1 MVSNPRE
8 REKVS
13 LGLIVDSLPKHS
25 LRLLVLLGLLMAA
38 AQARII
44 ESEVATEQ
52 EKVPPA
58 QQIGASP
65 EAVKPVEV
73 EKLKEN
79 LGIQENQ
86 VIPEETKGIQANQG
100 TPEVKPEVNQ
110 QEQQQKEQVTGPILP
125 KDEQQKGQ
133 AEQPKEQAEQPKEKA
148 EQPKEQAEQPKEHVE
163 QPKEQAV
170 EGKGQVKG
178 REIELVFE
186 QPGQVLLQYDNVGQL
201 QGLPNLDKIF
211 KYSGVQQQLNATD
224 AQYLQLFNKFQTA
237 PKVEYVPALNTTGAN
252 ATQHIHNHTHYYQS
266 QNQKKPFPFL
276 PNLFEKQETTYV
288 NSTSPSGNVTYVYE
302 EGKPSGGGAFP
313 FPPLP
318 NPFTD
323 FPKVVGLSLV
333 LLPNPF
339 YKEKSYNAPS
349 SNFSPTESTR
359 TYFEKFRGFADES
372 SANQQQNQPPK
383 TGNRFYLISNPLLNH
398 ASEEGRGEK
407 NHNTNVLLPVNLAA
421 LPLLV
426 PAPETNQETSSK
438 QEPTVGHIKIEDL
451 LKTSKF
457 YVGQPLQFPTGNG
470 IGIGIGSGQKQS
482 QDAAIRQ
489 LILAQLNQQ
498 QQQQQQQK
506 LQQLKLPLKDERR
519 SQAAAVPVEEG
530 EESSVLFAVEIPK
543 PIYRFFKGIF
553 GGFSG

>member
-1 MVSNPRE
+1 M
-8 REKVS
+8 
-13 LGLIVDSLPKHS
+13 HS

-38 AQARII
+38 AQAGII
-44 ESEVATEQ
+44 ESGVATEQ
-52 EKVPPA
+52 VKVPPA
-58 QQIGASP
+58 LQIGASP
-65 EAVKPVEV
+65 EAIKPVEAVEV
-73 EKLKEN
+73 EKLKEI

-86 VIPEETKGIQANQG
+86 VIPEEKQVIQANQE
-100 TPEVKPEVNQ
+100 TPEVKSEVNQ
-110 QEQQQKEQVTGPILP
+110 REQQQKEQVTGPILP
-125 KDEQQKGQ
+125 KEVQQKPQ
-133 AEQPKEQAEQPKEKA
+133 PEQPKEQAEQPK
-148 EQPKEQAEQPKEHVE
+148 
-163 QPKEQAV
+163 
-170 EGKGQVKG
+170 GQIKG

-186 QPGQVLLQYDNVGQL
+186 QPGQTLLQYDNVGQL

-211 KYSGVQQQLNATD
+211 KYPGAQQLNGSD
-224 AQYLQLFNKFQTA
+224 AQYSHLFNKFHTG
-237 PKVEYVPALNTTGAN
+237 PRVEFVPTWNTTGAN
-252 ATQHIHNHTHYYQS
+252 VTQHIHNHTHYYQN

-276 PNLFEKQETTYV
+276 PNPFEKQETTYV
-288 NSTSPSGNVTYVYE
+288 NRTSPSGNVTYVYE

-339 YKEKSYNAPS
+339 YKGQSGSGNPQPVNPTEPTKSYQ
-349 SNFSPTESTR
+349 
-359 TYFEKFRGFADES
+359 YFEKFRGFADES
-372 SANQQQNQPPK
+372 SSNQQQNQQQK
-383 TGNRFYLISNPLLNH
+383 TGNRFYLISNPLLNQ

-407 NHNTNVLLPVNLAA
+407 VQNTNVLLPVNLAA

-426 PAPETNQETSSK
+426 PAPESSQETAPK
-438 QEPTVGHIKIEDL
+438 QEPTVGTIKIEDL

-457 YVGQPLQFPTGNG
+457 YVGQPLQFPAGNG
-470 IGIGIGSGQKQS
+470 IGIGNGQKQS
-482 QDAAIRQ
+482 QNAAIQQ

-498 QQQQQQQK
+498 QNSSSN
-506 LQQLKLPLKDERR
+506 KLPLKDERR
-519 SQAAAVPVEEG
+519 SQSAVVPVEEG

>member
-1 MVSNPRE
+1 M
-8 REKVS
+8 
-13 LGLIVDSLPKHS
+13 HS

-38 AQARII
+38 AQAGII
-44 ESEVATEQ
+44 ESGVATEQ
-52 EKVPPA
+52 VNVPPA

-65 EAVKPVEV
+65 EAIKPVVAVEV
-73 EKLKEN
+73 EKLKEI

-86 VIPEETKGIQANQG
+86 VIPEEKQVIQANQE
-100 TPEVKPEVNQ
+100 TPEVKSEVNQ
-110 QEQQQKEQVTGPILP
+110 LENQQKEQVTGPTLP
-125 KDEQQKGQ
+125 KEVQQKPQPEQPKEQAQQPKEQLEQPKEQQ
-133 AEQPKEQAEQPKEKA
+133 EQPKEQAEQPK
-148 EQPKEQAEQPKEHVE
+148 
-163 QPKEQAV
+163 
-170 EGKGQVKG
+170 GQIKG

-186 QPGQVLLQYDNVGQL
+186 QPGQTLLQYDNVGQL

-211 KYSGVQQQLNATD
+211 KYPGAQQLNGSD
-224 AQYLQLFNKFQTA
+224 AQYSHLFNKFHTG
-237 PKVEYVPALNTTGAN
+237 PRVEYVPTWNTTGAN
-252 ATQHIHNHTHYYQS
+252 VTQHIHNHTHYYQN

-288 NSTSPSGNVTYVYE
+288 NRTSPSGNVTYVYE

-323 FPKVVGLSLV
+323 FPQVVGLSLV

-339 YKEKSYNAPS
+339 YKGQSGSGNPQPANPTEPKKSYQ
-349 SNFSPTESTR
+349 
-359 TYFEKFRGFADES
+359 YFEKFRSFADES
-372 SANQQQNQPPK
+372 SSNQQQNQPQK
-383 TGNRFYLISNPLLNH
+383 TGNRFYLISNPLLNQ

-407 NHNTNVLLPVNLAA
+407 VQNTNVLLPVNLAA

-426 PAPETNQETSSK
+426 PAPESSQETAPK
-438 QEPTVGHIKIEDL
+438 QEPTVGTIKIEDL

-457 YVGQPLQFPTGNG
+457 YVGQPLQFPAGNG
-470 IGIGIGSGQKQS
+470 IGIGNGQKQN
-482 QDAAIRQ
+482 QNAAIQQ

-498 QQQQQQQK
+498 QKQQ
-506 LQQLKLPLKDERR
+506 QQLKLPLKDERR
-519 SQAAAVPVEEG
+519 SQSAVVPVEEG